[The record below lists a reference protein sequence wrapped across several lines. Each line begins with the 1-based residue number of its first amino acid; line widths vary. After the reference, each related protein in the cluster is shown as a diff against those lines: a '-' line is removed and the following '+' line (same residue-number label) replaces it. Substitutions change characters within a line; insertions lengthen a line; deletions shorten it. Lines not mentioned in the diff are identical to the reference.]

1 MNIQLLNAI
10 NYTLNLH
17 FEEIEVYS
25 DIIFDKM
32 NWNSDTSYYIMTLL
46 LFLYRLNG
54 EKENSLNNIL
64 KGDTKR
70 VTRHNNFARGC

>member
-1 MNIQLLNAI
+1 MNIQLLNAT

-46 LFLYRLNG
+46 LFLNG